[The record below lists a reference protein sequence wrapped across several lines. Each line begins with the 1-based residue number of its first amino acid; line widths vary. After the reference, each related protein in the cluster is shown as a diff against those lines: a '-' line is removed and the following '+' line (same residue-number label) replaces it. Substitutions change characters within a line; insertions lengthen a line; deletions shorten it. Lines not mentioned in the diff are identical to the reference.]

1 MSLIVGKQVMSLT
14 VGKQVMSL
22 IIGKQVMSLNQHTA
36 LTVLV
41 ERGK

>member
-1 MSLIVGKQVMSLT
+1 MSLT